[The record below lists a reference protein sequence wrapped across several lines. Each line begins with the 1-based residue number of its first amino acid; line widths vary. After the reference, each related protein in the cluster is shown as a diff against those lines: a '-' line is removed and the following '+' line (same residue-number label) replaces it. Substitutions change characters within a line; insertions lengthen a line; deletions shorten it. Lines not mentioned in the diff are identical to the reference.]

1 MAEIDFDAALAK
13 NRAQFEKLKA
23 QKSKAARAK
32 NTRRKIIA
40 GSLILEI
47 IKKDKDIAIV
57 VAEEM
62 QKMTSA
68 ENFALLDI
76 SDQIALIRGK
86 QQ

>member
-32 NTRRKIIA
+32 DTRRKIIA

-47 IKKDKDIAIV
+47 MKKDKDIALV

-62 QKMTSA
+62 KVIASA
-68 ENFALLDI
+68 ENFDLLNVSGYLGRGAL
-76 SDQIALIRGK
+76 S
-86 QQ
+86 